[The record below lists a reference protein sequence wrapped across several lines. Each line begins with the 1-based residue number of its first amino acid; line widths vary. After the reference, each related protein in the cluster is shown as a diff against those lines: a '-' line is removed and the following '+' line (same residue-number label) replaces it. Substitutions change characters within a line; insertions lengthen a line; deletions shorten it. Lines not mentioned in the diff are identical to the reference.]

1 MLWTLNNLTAQ
12 RTKRVEKLFNLLHF
26 SHPDFFGAHQKNRG
40 VRFLTKGLE
49 WAETDYLMREEGAG
63 LEKSLEGP
71 NRKAEKNWT
80 NYFRVGVYLSATSKI
95 VLANISRMSCSTL
108 FFAFNATPKV
118 AST

>member
-71 NRKAEKNWT
+71 NRKAEKIGQIIFGW
-80 NYFRVGVYLSATSKI
+80 V
-95 VLANISRMSCSTL
+95 STCL
-108 FFAFNATPKV
+108 RPVK
-118 AST
+118 